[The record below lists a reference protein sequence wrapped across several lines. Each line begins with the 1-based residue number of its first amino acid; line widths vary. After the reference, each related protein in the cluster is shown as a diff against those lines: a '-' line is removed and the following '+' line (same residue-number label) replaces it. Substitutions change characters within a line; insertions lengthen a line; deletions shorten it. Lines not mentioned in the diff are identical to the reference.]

1 MTTTSNIEFKYNGKV
16 YQTAPETHDCM
27 GCAFDDD
34 VTGGCANSVTTG
46 VKCGLSAIIW
56 VEKQPETKPTTEAES
71 ERTWALKQICDAYYQ
86 WDNNT
91 SWNELQQELVKVH
104 ERERAKQDPEYQ
116 QYLLLKAKFE
126 GQQ

>member
-16 YQTAPETHDCM
+16 YQQAHGHNLCK
-27 GCAFDDD
+27 GCALDCAVDMKGCNAVND
-34 VTGGCANSVTTG
+34 VQPCPYN
-46 VKCGLSAIIW
+46 LIW
-56 VEKQPETKPTTEAES
+56 VEKQLETKPTTEAES
-71 ERTWALKQICDAYYQ
+71 ERTWTLTQIRDAYYQ